1 MNQRI
6 LAHIP
11 NMITLGRILCV
22 PVMIWL
28 ILKHDFNAAFWL
40 FIIAG
45 ISDGVDGY
53 LAKVMNAR
61 TKVGAFLDPIADK
74 FLLVSCFIFLG
85 VQGLLPLWLV
95 IMVVFRDVSIV
106 VGAGLIEL
114 LTHNLKMEPH
124 MSSKINTVVQI
135 LLVSCV
141 LAVHG
146 LELNEMHRIADGLV
160 YLSAVTVIFSGVMY
174 LYYWGKAMGQ
184 PHEEEKR

>member
-1 MNQRI
+1 MRQSFWC
-6 LAHIP
+6 HIP
-11 NMITLGRILCV
+11 NIITLGRILCV
-22 PVMIWL
+22 PVMIWML
-28 ILKHDFNAAFWL
+28 LKHDFHRAFWL

-74 FLLVSCFIFLG
+74 FLLVSSFIFLG

-95 IMVVFRDVSIV
+95 IMVVFRDLAIV

-114 LTHNLKMEPH
+114 LTHNLKMEPY

-135 LLVSCV
+135 LLISCV
-141 LAVHG
+141 LGMHG
-146 LELNEMHRIADGLV
+146 LQWGSMSQLVEGLV
-160 YLSAVTVIFSGVMY
+160 YLSALTAVFSGVMY
-174 LYYWGKAMGQ
+174 LYYWAKAIGE
-184 PHEEEKR
+184 PYGEEK